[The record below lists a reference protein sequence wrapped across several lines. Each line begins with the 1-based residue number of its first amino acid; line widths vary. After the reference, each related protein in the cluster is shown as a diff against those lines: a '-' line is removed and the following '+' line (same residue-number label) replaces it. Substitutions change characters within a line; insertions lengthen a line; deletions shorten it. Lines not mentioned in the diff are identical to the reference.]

1 MAYQMH
7 YDNHQIIHTV
17 PLDKKKP
24 RGKKILIFVAVA
36 LLIGLLFIPEVRQLL
51 IPGDAD
57 ITKAAADEM
66 IDRLRSG
73 EGVAEAFAQFCLEI
87 IQNG

>member
-1 MAYQMH
+1 MAYQMQ

-17 PLDKKKP
+17 PSDKKKP
-24 RGKKILIFVAVA
+24 QRKKILLFAAAA
-36 LLIGLLFIPEVRQLL
+36 LLVGLLFIPDVRQLL

-57 ITKAAADEM
+57 VTKAAADEM
-66 IDRLRSG
+66 ISRLRSG